1 MNINWLL
8 KINFIVCLININNTF
23 DMINIKYKNN
33 EDKEKIIK
41 LNENIY
47 KSLDNISS
55 YSNDYKD
62 KIISIKNT
70 IIVPIIET
78 DLFLSYNDNNEEE
91 IRKNKNRFYDAI
103 YEIKNIIINHYSKS
117 DGNMTKVVEA
127 FI

>member
-1 MNINWLL
+1 MITIKDDKDYVKLIQND
-8 KINFIVCLININNTF
+8 LININNTF

-62 KIISIKNT
+62 KIIIEKQQLDVGDIH
-70 IIVPIIET
+70 II
-78 DLFLSYNDNNEEE
+78 FN
-91 IRKNKNRFYDAI
+91 
-103 YEIKNIIINHYSKS
+103 EIK
-117 DGNMTKVVEA
+117 
-127 FI
+127 